1 MIVEQYGL
9 EKAGV
14 RWLSEIILISGGGGG
29 IIKHQAFWN
38 V

>member
-1 MIVEQYGL
+1 MMVEWYGL

-14 RWLSEIILISGGGGG
+14 SWLSEILLISGGGG
-29 IIKHQAFWN
+29 IIKHEAFWN

>member
-1 MIVEQYGL
+1 MIVEWYSL

-14 RWLSEIILISGGGGG
+14 NWLSEILLISGGGG
-29 IIKHQAFWN
+29 IIKHEAFWN